1 MLPAEITLLKFAF
14 IVVLVLYALALSFI
28 FLYSL
33 AQANLLYL
41 YIKSKRSKKTYSL
54 PKGAA
59 NVQWAFERNSANEG
73 GAVTVQLPIYN
84 ELYVVE
90 RLIDA
95 VARFNYPKEKFE
107 IQVLDDSTDETTEIV
122 KGKVNEWKENGV
134 DIVHIRRENRE
145 GFKAGALKNGLEK
158 AKGDFIA
165 VFDADFIPL
174 ENFLQN
180 TIPYFTDEKIG
191 MVQTRWEHINRNYSL
206 LTYLQAFGLDAH
218 FSIEQV
224 GRNAGGSFIN
234 FNGTGGIWRKEC
246 IIDAGNWESDTLT
259 EDLDLSYR
267 AQLKGWKFQYLED
280 VGSPAELP
288 PVMSALKSQQYRW
301 TKGGAETAKK
311 HVGNVLKSKFP
322 LSVKWHALF
331 HLLNSAVFI
340 SIIVCAITSIPLLL
354 LKPQFPQFKEL
365 FWFASLFLVS
375 FVIIGILYYVSY
387 QISESRIS
395 TSNTR
400 KVNSIFP
407 FRIFRPASAGSFFID
422 FPFFLSVSMGLS
434 LHNAIAVI
442 EGYIGR
448 KTPFIRTPKFNI
460 QKSDDSWKENKYL
473 SKKFNLLTIAE
484 GLLALYFSYGIY
496 QAFKM
501 NDFGLLPFHL
511 MLTFGFGTVFYYSV
525 FQNNATNQVLPN
537 GEDLGGA

>member
-1 MLPAEITLLKFAF
+1 MFPAEITLLKFAF
-14 IVVLVLYALALSFI
+14 ITVLVLYALALSFI

-33 AQANLLYL
+33 AQANLLFR
-41 YIKSKRSKKTYSL
+41 YIKFKKRKKKDTNNDWFE
-54 PKGAA
+54 P
-59 NVQWAFERNSANEG
+59 NV
-73 GAVTVQLPIYN
+73 TIQLPIYN

-95 VARFNYPKEKFE
+95 VARFHYPKNKLE
-107 IQVLDDSTDETTEIV
+107 IQVLDDSTDETSEIV
-122 KGKVNEWKENGV
+122 KRKVNEQKENGI

-165 VFDADFIPL
+165 VFDADFIPS

-191 MVQTRWEHINRNYSL
+191 MVQTRWEHINRNYSM

-224 GRNAGGSFIN
+224 GRNAAGSFIN
-234 FNGTGGIWRKEC
+234 FNGTAGIWRKEC

-267 AQLKGWKFQYLED
+267 AQLKGWKFQYLEG

-322 LSVKWHALF
+322 FSVKWHALF

-387 QISESRIS
+387 HISECRVS

-400 KVNSIFP
+400 KVNSVFP
-407 FRIFRPASAGSFFID
+407 FRIFRMFSFFID
-422 FPFFLSVSMGLS
+422 FPLFLSVSMGLS

-442 EGYIGR
+442 EGYMGR

-460 QKSDDSWKENKYL
+460 LKSDDSWKGNKYL

-496 QAFKM
+496 QAFKI
-501 NDFGLLPFHL
+501 NDYGLLPFHL

-525 FQNNATNQVLPN
+525 FQNKFFKQKSP
-537 GEDLGGA
+537 